1 MTKERCLRCTV
12 VTPESRV
19 LETNATSVVLPAH
32 DGYVGILVGRAPLL
46 CELGIGV
53 LRVDS
58 TDGPSRELFVD
69 RGFAQVLNNE
79 VTILTE
85 QAALGEDISRKDAER
100 ALAEAQQMPAHDEAA
115 VQARNQALQRAKTQL
130 RIASN

>member
-1 MTKERCLRCTV
+1 MIKGKHLRCTV

-19 LETNATSVVLPAH
+19 LETDATSVVLPAH

-53 LRVDS
+53 LRVDAS
-58 TDGPSRELFVD
+58 DGPGRELFVD

-79 VTILTE
+79 VTVLTE
-85 QAALGEDISRKDAER
+85 QAALSENISRKDAER

-115 VQARNQALQRAKTQL
+115 VLARSRAVQRAKAQL
-130 RIASN
+130 RIAAN